1 MRRVLLLSLFALC
14 FAANGMAQST
24 KSAAKARPAQPA
36 VQTSAS
42 PAAVTAARAS
52 FARLPLSFEQNVGQT
67 DSRVKY
73 TSRGAGYNLFL
84 TADEAV
90 FALRGGSASANCS
103 ALAEKIHS
111 DCAEVAKKREE
122 SVLWLKML
130 GANSSAPV
138 AGTDALPGKINY
150 YVGNDPTKWRTGV
163 RQYGRVSYSGIYPG
177 IDLTY
182 YGNQQQLESDFVV
195 APGAN
200 PATIEM
206 EVKGARAR
214 RLDGQ
219 GNLVLSTSL
228 GDVRLLRPDI
238 YQVINGK
245 RTEVVGRYVLRGE
258 THVGFAIGAYDH
270 HEKLIIDP
278 TLVYSTFLGGSGL
291 SGGDSAKA
299 IAIDSAGH
307 AYVTGQGATAD
318 FPGSDPNGP
327 PVSELSD
334 FVFITE
340 FDSTGSSAGA
350 SLIYSTLLS
359 GRSGDTTGNG
369 IGVDGS
375 GNAYVAGNTS
385 ATDFPMVNPFQST
398 YGSPSQTGFAAG
410 LAASTGTLTYST
422 FFGGR
427 NANDTSEL
435 QGLFA
440 DSTGNAYVVGDTSS
454 ANFPTVNPLASQA
467 TLNGFEN
474 VVVAKFNNQGQALY
488 STYLGGSGSD
498 FGTAI
503 AADTAG
509 NAYITGY
516 TSSSNFPVQ
525 TSPAP
530 FQKTLNGGTNVFIS
544 KLSFSGSTLS
554 LAASTYLGGAGTD
567 QGMGIAVDTATPPNV
582 YVTGQ
587 TDSLGAAPNG
597 FPTTTGAFSTTNAGG
612 TDAFVTK
619 LNGTFATLTYSTYLG
634 GAGTDIGFAIGL
646 DASDNAYVT
655 GSTASNNFPTKLP
668 LQSTLGNATAVNAF
682 LAELNSTGTALTYS
696 TYFGGVGTDQ
706 ALGIAVD
713 STGNAYIAGQTT
725 SPNFPVLS
733 AGAVGTNPFQGQ
745 LGGSAG
751 SAFVAKISPAAA
763 ASALN
768 FFPPSYN
775 FHDQGLG
782 ASLLENVTLSNNTAA
797 SATVNSLVFGGAN
810 SGDFTLQAATTP
822 CTVSGSFVLT
832 AGSSCVL
839 TIKFAPTD
847 QDSRAA
853 TLTATYN
860 STSTSVMNLSG
871 LGGAP
876 EASLST
882 TSIAF
887 GNDPLN
893 IQDLGDVTI
902 TNTGGGPLQIG
913 SAQISPSSGTP
924 FSVPPSDSSCFTAAI
939 APGGSSCSWK
949 FFLSP
954 PPPALSTA
962 LC

>member
-24 KSAAKARPAQPA
+24 KSVVKAQPKQPA
-36 VQTSAS
+36 AQASAS
-42 PAAVTAARAS
+42 PAAVNAARATL
-52 FARLPLSFEQNVGQT
+52 AKLPLSFEQNVGQT

-90 FALRGGSASANCS
+90 FALRGGSASVSCS
-103 ALAEKIHS
+103 GLAEKIHS
-111 DCAEVAKKREE
+111 DCAEAAKKREE

-200 PATIEM
+200 PGSIEM
-206 EVKGARAR
+206 EVKGARTR
-214 RLDGQ
+214 RLDAQ

-228 GDVRLLRPDI
+228 GDVRMLRPGI
-238 YQVINGK
+238 YQLIHGVRRDIS
-245 RTEVVGRYVLRGE
+245 GRYVLRGE

-291 SGGDSAKA
+291 SGGDSAQA

-385 ATDFPMVNPFQST
+385 ASDFPMVNPFQAT
-398 YGSPSQTGFAAG
+398 FGSPSQSGFVVG
-410 LAASTGTLTYST
+410 LAATTGTLTYST

-454 ANFPTVNPLASQA
+454 ANFPKINPLQT

-474 VVVAKFNNQGQALY
+474 VVVAKFNNQGQPIY
-488 STYLGGSGSD
+488 STYLGGSSSD
-498 FGTAI
+498 HGTAI
-503 AADTAG
+503 AADAAG

-516 TSSSNFPVQ
+516 TDSTNFPVQ

-530 FQKTLNGGTNVFIS
+530 FQTTMNGENNVFIS
-544 KLSFSGSTLS
+544 KLSFSGSTLT
-554 LAASTYLGGAGTD
+554 LAGSTYLGGADTD
-567 QGMGIAVDTATPPNV
+567 QGMGITVDTATPPNV

-587 TDSLGAAPNG
+587 TNSLGAAPNG
-597 FPTTTGAFSTTNAGG
+597 FPTTTGAFSMTNAGG

-619 LNGTFATLTYSTYLG
+619 LNGTFATLS
-634 GAGTDIGFAIGL
+634 
-646 DASDNAYVT
+646 
-655 GSTASNNFPTKLP
+655 
-668 LQSTLGNATAVNAF
+668 
-682 LAELNSTGTALTYS
+682 YS
-696 TYFGGVGTDQ
+696 TYFW
-706 ALGIAVD
+706 
-713 STGNAYIAGQTT
+713 
-725 SPNFPVLS
+725 
-733 AGAVGTNPFQGQ
+733 
-745 LGGSAG
+745 
-751 SAFVAKISPAAA
+751 AA
-763 ASALN
+763 
-768 FFPPSYN
+768 
-775 FHDQGLG
+775 
-782 ASLLENVTLSNNTAA
+782 
-797 SATVNSLVFGGAN
+797 
-810 SGDFTLQAATTP
+810 
-822 CTVSGSFVLT
+822 
-832 AGSSCVL
+832 
-839 TIKFAPTD
+839 
-847 QDSRAA
+847 RAQ
-853 TLTATYN
+853 
-860 STSTSVMNLSG
+860 TSVTPSG
-871 LGGAP
+871 WMHRA
-876 EASLST
+876 
-882 TSIAF
+882 
-887 GNDPLN
+887 
-893 IQDLGDVTI
+893 
-902 TNTGGGPLQIG
+902 
-913 SAQISPSSGTP
+913 TP
-924 FSVPPSDSSCFTAAI
+924 T
-939 APGGSSCSWK
+939 
-949 FFLSP
+949 
-954 PPPALSTA
+954 
-962 LC
+962 